1 MNDLQLALI
10 GLGVL
15 LVAAVW
21 GYNYWQERKYR
32 QHAGKILPA
41 GAEDVLMAGRTAAA
55 PDPDPE
61 VGAVLREPTFG
72 AEPDVDAAPEPAD
85 MPEPVDEGDA
95 PEPQV
100 AALPAEWAD
109 GRADCLARIEFVDA
123 VPVAGLWT
131 EKAGWSQQ
139 IDKPVQW
146 LGLDEK
152 SNRWRV
158 LRPQDPGAVSQL
170 AAALQ
175 LVDRKGMVSATTL
188 AAFLEGIHQLA
199 QRFSGLVELPTPAQV
214 MARAGELDAFCAAVD
229 LQLALH
235 VVPRPGSSDTM
246 SGARLQ
252 PVIAAAGLRQ
262 EGERLVA
269 VDEGGAEAFAL
280 TCQTATGD
288 HAARIEAL
296 AMTGLSFSL
305 DVPRVEDGA
314 AAFERML
321 ALARQ
326 CADALGGQLADA
338 HGNPLAEAT
347 LAAIRVRIEELQVKM
362 ARMAI
367 PAGSLRALRLFS

>member
-55 PDPDPE
+55 PDPE
-61 VGAVLREPTFG
+61 VDAVLREPTFG

-123 VPVAGLWT
+123 VPVAGLWA

-235 VVPRPGSSDTM
+235 VVPRPGGSDTM
-246 SGARLQ
+246 SGVRLQ

-288 HAARIEAL
+288 HAARIEVL

>member
-55 PDPDPE
+55 PDPE
-61 VGAVLREPTFG
+61 VAAVPREPTFG
-72 AEPDVDAAPEPAD
+72 AESDVDAAPEPAD

-123 VPVAGLWT
+123 VPVAGLWA

-214 MARAGELDAFCAAVD
+214 VARAGELDAFCAAVD

-235 VVPRPGSSDTM
+235 VVPHPGGSDTM

>member
-55 PDPDPE
+55 PDAEAD
-61 VGAVLREPTFG
+61 AVLREPTFG

-131 EKAGWSQQ
+131 EKAGWSSQ

-235 VVPRPGSSDTM
+235 VVPRLGGSDTM

>member
-55 PDPDPE
+55 PDPE
-61 VGAVLREPTFG
+61 VDAVLREPTFG

-85 MPEPVDEGDA
+85 M

-123 VPVAGLWT
+123 VPVASLWT

-199 QRFSGLVELPTPAQV
+199 QRFSGLVELPTPVQV
-214 MARAGELDAFCAAVD
+214 MARAGALDAFCAAVD

-235 VVPRPGSSDTM
+235 VVPRPGGSDTM

-280 TCQTATGD
+280 ICQTATGD

-338 HGNPLAEAT
+338 HGNPLAEPT